1 MIKSAIAAVAATP
14 FLAASALAG
23 PYVNVENNAG
33 WAGNDFTG
41 SVTDLHVGYESAIG
55 ESGNWYVQGG
65 PALVALDGQET
76 TTEASG
82 KIGAGVALTDRL
94 GAYAEVSAITADSDD
109 LNFGTKAGVK
119 YSF

>member
-1 MIKSAIAAVAATP
+1 MIKSAIAAVAAAP
-14 FLAASALAG
+14 FLASSALAG

-33 WAGNDFTG
+33 WAGNDFSG
-41 SVTDLHVGYESAIG
+41 SVTDLHVGYEDSIG

-65 PALVALDGQET
+65 PAIVALDGEDA

-94 GAYAEVSAITADSDD
+94 GAYGEVSAITDGSNDI
-109 LNFGTKAGVK
+109 NFGSKAGIK